1 MPLDG
6 HSFLVSQGWSG
17 KGTGLRQGAITRP
30 VIVNQKKTLS
40 GIGKDRDEAFPFWD
54 HLFSAAAKSLQ
65 VKISSDDDEEGKTSI
80 STEATLTLK
89 RTTTGILCNRRPPGG
104 TLVSSSGTDTLDSVL
119 MPRLSLLAMAKRE
132 AAKRGLYAR
141 FFRGPILGPDIIL
154 SKPEEDVEA
163 EPTLLSQKSKETD
176 ADIQTEKKRKRGDE
190 EKEKMGCKEDAEGRR
205 QRRLRKAEKKTA
217 KLARDEK
224 RERKCRKLEKRA
236 DGDVTKEEWKR
247 LRKELRALER
257 EESQAVLNRDGDM
270 EEDDEDKRKKPK
282 KSNQLE
288 EAEALEKKGKRRLKM
303 RESDDTLDVADN
315 AGRSDK
321 VRAGKKRKR
330 KESSL

>member
-54 HLFSAAAKSLQ
+54 HLFSAAAKSIQ
-65 VKISSDDDEEGKTSI
+65 VKISSDDDDESETAV

-89 RTTTGILCNRRPPGG
+89 RTTTGILCNRRPLGG
-104 TLVSSSGTDTLDSVL
+104 TLVSSSGTSTPDSDF

-141 FFRGPILGPDIIL
+141 FFRGPVLGPDTIP
-154 SKPEEDVEA
+154 SKPEKDVEA
-163 EPTLLSQKSKETD
+163 EHIVDNISMQKPKEID
-176 ADIQTEKKRKRGDE
+176 VDIQSNKKRKRVDEVMEKAECKEGDE
-190 EKEKMGCKEDAEGRR
+190 EKRK
-205 QRRLRKAEKKTA
+205 RRLRKAEKKAA
-217 KLARDEK
+217 KLAKDEK
-224 RERKCRKLEKRA
+224 RERKHRKLEKRA

-257 EESQAVLNRDGDM
+257 EGRQKEEDGDKY
-270 EEDDEDKRKKPK
+270 EKPTT
-282 KSNQLE
+282 SDNLG
-288 EAEALEKKGKRRLKM
+288 EAEGKKRRKIQ
-303 RESDDTLDVADN
+303 ESDHTPDAADD
-315 AGRSDK
+315 AGQFDK

-330 KESSL
+330 RESPP

>member
-54 HLFSAAAKSLQ
+54 HLFSAAAKSIQ
-65 VKISSDDDEEGKTSI
+65 VKISSDDDDESETVV

-89 RTTTGILCNRRPPGG
+89 RTTTGILCNRRPLGG
-104 TLVSSSGTDTLDSVL
+104 TLVSSSGTSTPDSDL

-141 FFRGPILGPDIIL
+141 FFRGPVLGPDTIP
-154 SKPEEDVEA
+154 SKPEKDVEA
-163 EPTLLSQKSKETD
+163 EHIVDNISMQKPKEID
-176 ADIQTEKKRKRGDE
+176 VDIQSKKKRKRGDE
-190 EKEKMGCKEDAEGRR
+190 VMEKAECKAGDEEKRE
-205 QRRLRKAEKKTA
+205 RRLRKAEKKAA
-217 KLARDEK
+217 KLAKDEK
-224 RERKCRKLEKRA
+224 RERKRRKLEKRA
-236 DGDVTKEEWKR
+236 DGDVTKQEWKR

-257 EESQAVLNRDGDM
+257 EGRQKEEDGDKY
-270 EEDDEDKRKKPK
+270 EKPT
-282 KSNQLE
+282 KSDNLG
-288 EAEALEKKGKRRLKM
+288 EAEGKKRRKIQ
-303 RESDDTLDVADN
+303 ESDHSPDAADD
-315 AGRSDK
+315 AGHFDK

-330 KESSL
+330 RESSP

>member
-30 VIVNQKKTLS
+30 VVVNQKKTLS

-54 HLFSAAAKSLQ
+54 HLFSAAAKSIQ
-65 VKISSDDDEEGKTSI
+65 VKISSDDDDESGTVV

-89 RTTTGILCNRRPPGG
+89 RTTTGILCNRRPLGG
-104 TLVSSSGTDTLDSVL
+104 TVVSSSGTSTPDSHL

-141 FFRGPILGPDIIL
+141 FFRGPVLGPDTIP
-154 SKPEEDVEA
+154 SKPEKDVEA
-163 EPTLLSQKSKETD
+163 ESIVELASLQESKEID
-176 ADIQTEKKRKRGDE
+176 VDIQSNKRKRVDEVVEKAECGDGDKE
-190 EKEKMGCKEDAEGRR
+190 ERE
-205 QRRLRKAEKKTA
+205 RRLRKTEKKAA
-217 KLARDEK
+217 KLAKAEK
-224 RERKCRKLEKRA
+224 RERKRRKLEKRA

-257 EESQAVLNRDGDM
+257 EGRQKEDDGDKS
-270 EEDDEDKRKKPK
+270 EKPA
-282 KSNQLE
+282 KSDNLG
-288 EAEALEKKGKRRLKM
+288 EAEGKKRRKIP
-303 RESDDTLDVADN
+303 ESDHTPDAADD
-315 AGRSDK
+315 AGQLDK

-330 KESSL
+330 RESPP